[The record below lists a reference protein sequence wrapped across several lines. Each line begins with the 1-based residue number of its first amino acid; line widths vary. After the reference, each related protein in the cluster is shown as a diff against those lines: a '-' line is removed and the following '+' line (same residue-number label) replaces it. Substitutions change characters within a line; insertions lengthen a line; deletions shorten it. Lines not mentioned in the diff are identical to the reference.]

1 MKISVYDF
9 LHRGYFPKE
18 LPPAF
23 NTYGFALRYE
33 EIGKKWNPI
42 PSSPASESTKG
53 SVYSITKGE
62 LNRRNLT
69 LINPVSF
76 LDLALYIDANIIDIQ
91 NVCKRSKYSES
102 IPTYDINIKSRCYK
116 PSSPSVLA
124 LMKRKLIAARNKKI
138 EIKLDINNFYPSIYT
153 HSITWAMVGKDL
165 AKSIWRAN
173 GNKPIATPSNQD
185 EMLYNIAYNL
195 DVKIEHCQDKQT
207 SGIPVGPDTS
217 FIVAELLASY
227 VDQKVGSAF
236 PGITACRYYDDYS
249 LFVSSREEAEAV
261 VRYIQQVLGDL
272 ELSINEAKLEIKEA
286 PCHFINDFAEELAPF
301 KFDGQK
307 AEKALMGYFN
317 ILFKLC
323 ELHPNRLSTIIRY
336 GLKPLE
342 SEKLI
347 IGPQTKE
354 LFESL
359 LYKTA
364 LLDPSCLDQVCQ
376 LLSHRAFTPTKSTL
390 EELIESIVSHH
401 APLNHHHEVAWSL
414 WFCKKY
420 SLTIGKDYVI
430 KIFDMH
436 NPVCTLVLLDVL
448 NNNNTM
454 QPLKS
459 DPQIDARIK
468 QIDSA
473 ARPEDLYGDEW
484 ILLYEGVRHGWLSN
498 TQIVT
503 GNPHFKVLNDNDV
516 SFYDDNKDAD
526 YQSYDYIEKLPN
538 PYPREMMKEAKEQRS
553 AVFKETYDSLFE
565 EIDDR
570 YNLDEEDKT
579 ELKQK
584 YKSISKSNEMEK
596 NIYERILSQLFRR
609 DEPDLEEYVDEVI
622 RTLKEIAF
630 Y

>member
-1 MKISVYDF
+1 M
-9 LHRGYFPKE
+9 
-18 LPPAF
+18 
-23 NTYGFALRYE
+23 T
-33 EIGKKWNPI
+33 
-42 PSSPASESTKG
+42 
-53 SVYSITKGE
+53 
-62 LNRRNLT
+62 
-69 LINPVSF
+69 
-76 LDLALYIDANIIDIQ
+76 
-91 NVCKRSKYSES
+91 
-102 IPTYDINIKSRCYK
+102 
-116 PSSPSVLA
+116 
-124 LMKRKLIAARNKKI
+124 
-138 EIKLDINNFYPSIYT
+138 
-153 HSITWAMVGKDL
+153 
-165 AKSIWRAN
+165 
-173 GNKPIATPSNQD
+173 
-185 EMLYNIAYNL
+185 
-195 DVKIEHCQDKQT
+195 
-207 SGIPVGPDTS
+207 
-217 FIVAELLASY
+217 
-227 VDQKVGSAF
+227 
-236 PGITACRYYDDYS
+236 
-249 LFVSSREEAEAV
+249 
-261 VRYIQQVLGDL
+261 
-272 ELSINEAKLEIKEA
+272 
-286 PCHFINDFAEELAPF
+286 
-301 KFDGQK
+301 
-307 AEKALMGYFN
+307 
-317 ILFKLC
+317 
-323 ELHPNRLSTIIRY
+323 
-336 GLKPLE
+336 
-342 SEKLI
+342 
-347 IGPQTKE
+347 
-354 LFESL
+354 
-359 LYKTA
+359 
-364 LLDPSCLDQVCQ
+364 
-376 LLSHRAFTPTKSTL
+376 
-390 EELIESIVSHH
+390 
-401 APLNHHHEVAWSL
+401 
-414 WFCKKY
+414 
-420 SLTIGKDYVI
+420 

-570 YNLDEEDKT
+570 DNLDEEDKT